1 MNFLKIIYSTIDLQA
16 LKGALSSKEA
26 FENLSLFRQ
35 KLNAM
40 LALLKTT

>member
-1 MNFLKIIYSTIDLQA
+1 LVGTLKELFIDNQ
-16 LKGALSSKEA
+16 KDA

-40 LALLKTT
+40 LALLKTYKLGFIN

>member
-1 MNFLKIIYSTIDLQA
+1 LVGTLKELFIDNQ
-16 LKGALSSKEA
+16 KDA

-40 LALLKTT
+40 LTLLKTNKLGFIH